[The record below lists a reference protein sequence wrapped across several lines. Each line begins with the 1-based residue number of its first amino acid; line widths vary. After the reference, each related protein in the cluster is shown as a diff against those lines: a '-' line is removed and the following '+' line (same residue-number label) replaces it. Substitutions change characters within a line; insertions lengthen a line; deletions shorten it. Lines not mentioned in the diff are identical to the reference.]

1 MTQPKEPITLYGSKA
16 ERFRAIKDE
25 IKEETGMSP
34 TNPEVVYELI
44 KSWDGM
50 N

>member
-16 ERFRAIKDE
+16 ARFRE
-25 IKEETGMSP
+25 IKEEIEDETGVSP

-44 KSWDGM
+44 RQWDGVD
-50 N
+50 